1 MTARNAAAVPLTQ
14 SLIKGMSLLLKSR
27 DAPLIAQAH
36 SCGNQRHRQSIQAS
50 NASIRAKQLWRDFG
64 ECGGN
69 EAKLI
74 CVRSKFSET
83 ACEVNFCCSI
93 VNDIALVGGGS
104 ASYTPGIVGSPLF
117 RGQARTFSRFGGLR
131 FRKISMAIS
140 KNLNRFLMVYITIGT

>member
-1 MTARNAAAVPLTQ
+1 LAFTPDAASAGADTSMPARNAAAAPLTQ
-14 SLIKGMSLLLKSR
+14 SFIKGMSLLLKSR

-74 CVRSKFSET
+74 CRRINYLARGRS
-83 ACEVNFCCSI
+83 A
-93 VNDIALVGGGS
+93 
-104 ASYTPGIVGSPLF
+104 
-117 RGQARTFSRFGGLR
+117 
-131 FRKISMAIS
+131 
-140 KNLNRFLMVYITIGT
+140 